1 MGSRKSRCPG
11 RTASPVLVDLG
22 VPTLTQFLILRSLS
36 LGLTD
41 FHLYP
46 FTRTQN
52 LALEVET
59 ATLLGI
65 VQVEQ
70 LLESI
75 HNMLD
80 VGFGTAT
87 GGLDIEDLV
96 GLIEGDSGATA
107 EGRTSLLAGVVFSG
121 GLGLLVGFTEGAA
134 EDPGSGDDDLGD
146 NAVRLGEENC

>member
-1 MGSRKSRCPG
+1 
-11 RTASPVLVDLG
+11 
-22 VPTLTQFLILRSLS
+22 
-36 LGLTD
+36 
-41 FHLYP
+41 
-46 FTRTQN
+46 
-52 LALEVET
+52 
-59 ATLLGI
+59 
-65 VQVEQ
+65 
-70 LLESI
+70 
-75 HNMLD
+75 MLD

-107 EGRTSLLAGVVFSG
+107 EGRTSLLAGVVFAG